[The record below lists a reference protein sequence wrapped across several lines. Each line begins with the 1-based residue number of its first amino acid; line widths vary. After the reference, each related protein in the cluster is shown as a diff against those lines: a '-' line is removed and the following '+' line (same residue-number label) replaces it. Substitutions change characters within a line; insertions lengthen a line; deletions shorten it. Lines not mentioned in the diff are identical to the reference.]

1 MINFIIRWSLNNP
14 LLILLCSLALVLFGW
29 QAGQQI
35 KLDALPDLSDVQVIV
50 KTSYP
55 GQTPEL
61 IEQQVSYPL
70 STALLAVP
78 KAKAVR
84 SFSMAGDSFLY
95 VIFDDG
101 TDPYWARSRVLEYL
115 QTVSLPQ
122 GATATL
128 GPDASGVGWV
138 FQYALVDRTGQHSL
152 EQLTSLQ
159 KFYLTPELQSVNG
172 VSEVASIGGMNK
184 TYQLELQP
192 RLLRAYQLTLADVI
206 NAIKSHNQQVGGGII
221 EVAETELLIQSSG
234 YIQSTA
240 DLGQIP
246 VGKRNTADYAITLAD
261 IGTVQLVP
269 AARRGIAELNGE
281 GEVIAGIIVMRH
293 SENALD
299 TIKAV
304 KHKLQQLKTGLPS
317 GVEVITVYDRSE
329 LIMATVNNLSHKLL
343 EEMAVVAIICV
354 LFLLHFRS
362 ALVAVISL
370 PLALLS
376 SVLLMNLLN
385 INANVMSLGG
395 IAIAIGALVD
405 AAIVMVEH
413 AHKQL
418 EQAKLA
424 QQKLNPSL
432 KPELSPSTYR
442 QVITSACTEVGPA
455 LFFSLLVITV
465 SFMPVFFLEAQ
476 EGRLFAPLAFTKTFA
491 MAAAAVL
498 AITLIPVLMLYLL
511 RGKIPTEQQNPI
523 NRLLIAL
530 YRPVLKLCLRFPKTL
545 VLVSLLAFSSSLVPW
560 QNLSSEFMPDFAEGD
575 LLYMP
580 TTVPGLS
587 PATAAKLLQQTDRL
601 IKTIPEV
608 AVVLGKSGRANTAT
622 DPAPLT
628 MFETSIRLK
637 PQSQWRAGI
646 TLDDIIAELDATVQ
660 VPGLTNAWLPPIKT
674 RIDMLSTGIRTPIGV
689 RVTGPDLTSIQQ
701 VATEL
706 EHKIKTLD
714 GSRSVYAERAQRGL
728 YLHIEPNLS
737 QLGRYGITLAE
748 LQDYV
753 RFAIGGAPIATSIQG
768 RESYDISLRFARNQR
783 SDPEQIRKLP
793 LQSRDGAYVLLEQ
806 VAKVELI
813 NGPVMITAEN
823 ARLTNWIYIDLTNDT
838 AIGDYLAQLEQL
850 IATSTFPAQI
860 SVSIGGQYEY
870 MQRVQQR
877 LQQLVPLTMLIII
890 MLLYLTFRNVRDV
903 LLVLITLPF
912 ALTGSLWLLYLLD
925 YQLSVAVAVGLIAL
939 SGVAAEFA
947 VVMLLYLK
955 RAITELKPSTEQQ
968 LWHAIMQGAVQRV
981 RPKAMT
987 VLTIIV
993 SLLPI
998 MLGSG
1003 AGNEVMQR
1011 IAAPM
1016 LGGMIAA
1023 PLISMLLLP
1032 VLYFLLHRRQYKA
1045 N

>member
-1 MINFIIRWSLNNP
+1 MIKFIIRWSLNNP
-14 LLILLCSLALVLFGW
+14 ILILLCSLALVLFGW

-35 KLDALPDLSDVQVIV
+35 KLDALPDLSDVQVII

-84 SFSMAGDSFLY
+84 SFSMAGDSYLY
-95 VIFDDG
+95 VIFADG

-115 QTVSLPQ
+115 QTVTLPQ

-138 FQYALVDRTGQHSL
+138 FQYALVDRSGQHSL

-159 KFYLTPELQSVNG
+159 KFYLSPELQSVDG
-172 VSEVASIGGMNK
+172 VSEVASIGGMDK

-192 RLLRAYQLTLADVI
+192 RLMRAYQLTLADVI
-206 NAIKSHNQQVGGGII
+206 NAIKNHNQQVGGGII
-221 EVAETELLIQSSG
+221 EVAETELLVQSNG
-234 YIQSTA
+234 YIQSSN
-240 DLGQIP
+240 DLAQIP
-246 VGKRNTADYAITLAD
+246 VGKRNHADYALTLAD
-261 IGTVQLVP
+261 IGTVQEVP

-281 GEVIAGIIVMRH
+281 GEVVAGIIVMRH
-293 SENALD
+293 GENALQ
-299 TIKAV
+299 TIDAV
-304 KHKLQQLKTGLPS
+304 KQKLQQLKTGLPS
-317 GVEVITVYDRSE
+317 GVEVVTVYDRSE
-329 LIMATVNNLSHKLL
+329 LIKATVSNLSEKLL

-354 LFLLHFRS
+354 VFLLHFRS

-413 AHKQL
+413 AHKEL
-418 EQAKLA
+418 EHAKAKQAANTALPP
-424 QQKLNPSL
+424 NV
-432 KPELSPSTYR
+432 YR
-442 QVITSACTEVGPA
+442 QVITSACTDVGPA

-476 EGRLFAPLAFTKTFA
+476 EGRLFAPLAFTKTFS
-491 MAAAAVL
+491 MAAAAIL

-523 NRLLIAL
+523 NRGLIAL

-545 VLVSLLAFSSSLVPW
+545 VLVSIIAFGSSLVPW
-560 QNLSSEFMPDFAEGD
+560 QNLSSEFMPSFAEGD

-580 TTVPGLS
+580 TTLPGLS

-601 IKTIPEV
+601 IKTVPEV

-637 PQSQWRAGI
+637 PQSEWREGI
-646 TLDDIIAELDATVQ
+646 TIDDIIAQLDAAVQ

-689 RVTGPDLTSIQQ
+689 RVTGPDLTSIQD
-701 VATEL
+701 VATQL
-706 EHKIKTLD
+706 EHKIKGLS

-728 YLHIEPNLS
+728 YLNIEPNIS
-737 QLGRYGITLAE
+737 QLGRYGITLTE

-768 RESYDISLRFARNQR
+768 RESYDISLRFPRSQR

-793 LQSRDGAYVLLEQ
+793 LQSKDGAYVLLEQ

-823 ARLTNWIYIDLTNDT
+823 ARLTNWIYIDLTKET
-838 AIGDYLAQLEQL
+838 TIGEYLAQLEQL
-850 IATSTFPAQI
+850 IDNSTFPAQI

-877 LQQLVPLTMLIII
+877 LQQLVPLTLLIIM
-890 MLLYLTFRNVRDV
+890 MLLYLTFRNLSDV
-903 LLVLITLPF
+903 ILVLFSLPF
-912 ALTGSLWLLYLLD
+912 ALSGSLWLLYLLD

-955 RAITELKPSTEQQ
+955 RAITELKPTNEQQ
-968 LWHAIMQGAVQRV
+968 LWQAIMQGAVQRV

-1032 VLYFLLHRRQYKA
+1032 VLYFLLHRREYKT

>member
-1 MINFIIRWSLNNP
+1 MINFIIRWSLKNP
-14 LLILLCSLALVLFGW
+14 VLILLCSLALVLFGW
-29 QAGQQI
+29 QASQQI
-35 KLDALPDLSDVQVIV
+35 KLDALPDLSDVQVII

-70 STALLAVP
+70 ATALLAVP

-84 SFSMAGDSFLY
+84 SYSMAGDSYLY
-95 VIFDDG
+95 VIFADG

-115 QTVSLPQ
+115 QTVTLPQ

-159 KFYLTPELQSVNG
+159 KFYLGPELQSVNG
-172 VSEVASIGGMNK
+172 VSEVASIGGMAK
-184 TYQLELQP
+184 TYQLEIQP
-192 RLLRAYQLTLADVI
+192 RLMRAYNLTLADVI
-206 NAIKSHNQQVGGGII
+206 TAVKSHNQEVGGGII
-221 EVAETELLIQSSG
+221 EVAETEILIQSSG
-234 YIQSTA
+234 YIQSSQDLAKVPLGIRNKA
-240 DLGQIP
+240 DFAL
-246 VGKRNTADYAITLAD
+246 TLAD
-261 IGTVQLVP
+261 IGTVQIVP

-281 GEVIAGIIVMRH
+281 GEVVAGIIVMRH
-293 SENALD
+293 GENALD
-299 TIKAV
+299 TIEAV
-304 KHKLQQLKTGLPS
+304 KHKLLQLSTGLPK
-317 GVEVITVYDRSE
+317 GVEIITVYDRSE
-329 LIMATVNNLSHKLL
+329 LIEATVSNLSEKLL

-376 SVLLMNLLN
+376 SILLMNLLN

-418 EQAKLA
+418 EHAK
-424 QQKLNPSL
+424 QKQTT
-432 KPELSPSTYR
+432 LSPSVYR
-442 QVITSACTEVGPA
+442 QVISSACTDVGPA

-476 EGRLFAPLAFTKTFA
+476 EGRLFTPLAFTKTFA
-491 MAAAAVL
+491 MAASAIF
-498 AITLIPVLMLYLL
+498 AITLVPVLMLYLL
-511 RGKIPTEQQNPI
+511 RGNIPSEQKNPL
-523 NRLLIAL
+523 NRWLIAL
-530 YRPVLKLCLRFPKTL
+530 YQPVLKLCLGFPKTL
-545 VLVSLLAFSSSLVPW
+545 VLLSCIAFASSLVPW

-580 TTVPGLS
+580 TTLPGLS

-601 IKTIPEV
+601 IKTVPEV
-608 AVVLGKSGRANTAT
+608 AVVLGKSGRADTAT

-637 PQSQWRAGI
+637 PQTEWRPGI
-646 TLDDIIAELDATVQ
+646 TLDDIITELDAKVQ

-674 RIDMLSTGIRTPIGV
+674 RIDMLSTGVRTPIGV

-701 VATEL
+701 VTTEL
-706 EHKIKTLD
+706 EQKIKALD

-728 YLHIEPNLS
+728 YLHIEPNIS
-737 QLGRYGITLAE
+737 QLGRYGISLTE

-768 RESYDISLRFARNQR
+768 RESYDISLRFARDQR
-783 SDPEQIRKLP
+783 SNPEQIRKLP

-813 NGPVMITAEN
+813 NGPVMISSEN
-823 ARLTNWIYIDLTNDT
+823 ARLTNWIYVDLTRDT
-838 AIGDYLAQLEQL
+838 HLGDYLHQLEQL
-850 IATSTFPAQI
+850 IANNTYPAQI
-860 SVSIGGQYEY
+860 SVTIGGQYEY
-870 MQRVQQR
+870 MQRAQQR
-877 LQQLVPLTMLIII
+877 LQQLVPVTMLIIM
-890 MLLYLTFRNVRDV
+890 MLLYLTFKNLTDV
-903 LLVLITLPF
+903 ILVLITLPL
-912 ALTGSLWLLYLLD
+912 ALSGSLWLLYLLD

-955 RAITELKPSTEQQ
+955 RAIAELKPSNEQQ
-968 LWHAIMQGAVQRV
+968 LWQAIMQGAVQRV

-1032 VLYFLLHRRQYKA
+1032 VLYFLLHRKQFTGK
-1045 N
+1045 